1 MPKNAYVLLLLTAL
15 FWGGNAVAGK
25 LAVGHV
31 SPMALTS
38 LRWVLG
44 LLLLV
49 AIGWRQ
55 IVQDWPVVRRHLPF
69 LALLGTVGFTL
80 FNAAL
85 YSALTMTS
93 AINVSIEQAAIP
105 MVIFLFNFLLFRQS
119 ATSVQ
124 LLGLALSVVGVS
136 LTASHGDLNR
146 LAELDVNFGDV
157 LMIGAVIVYAGY
169 TLALRFKPDVHWKS
183 FMIVLSASAFL
194 SSLPFLAWEMQS
206 DGFIFPD
213 MRGWMVVAYTALF
226 PSLLSQIFYLRGVEM
241 IGPNR
246 AGLFVNVVPIFG
258 TLLSILILGEAFMP
272 HHALAL
278 VLVLGGIWMAEVS
291 GRRLAARTPRA

>member
-31 SPMALTS
+31 SPMTLTA

-44 LLLLV
+44 LAVLG

-55 IVQDWPVVRRHLPF
+55 LVQDWPVVQRHLPF
-69 LALLGTVGFTL
+69 LLLLGTVGFTL

-105 MVIFLFNFLLFRQS
+105 MIIILFNFLLFRQRV
-119 ATSVQ
+119 TWVQ
-124 LLGLALSVVGVS
+124 LLGLAFSVVGVA
-136 LTASHGDLNR
+136 LTASHGDLTR
-146 LAELDVNFGDV
+146 LAELDVNFGDA
-157 LMIGAVIVYAGY
+157 LMIGAVFVYAGY
-169 TLALRFKPDVHWKS
+169 TLALRFRPDIHWKS
-183 FMIVLSASAFL
+183 FMIVLSAAAFVT
-194 SSLPFLAWEMQS
+194 SLPFLAWEMQT
-206 DGFIFPD
+206 DRFILPD
-213 MRGWMVVAYTALF
+213 MRGWLLVLYTALF
-226 PSLLSQIFYLRGVEM
+226 PSVLAQIFYLRGVET

-258 TLLSILILGEAFMP
+258 TLLSILLLGEAFMP
-272 HHALAL
+272 HHAVALA
-278 VLVLGGIWMAEVS
+278 LVLGGIWMAEVS
-291 GRRLAARTPRA
+291 GRRLAARTSGV

>member
-31 SPMALTS
+31 SPMALTT
-38 LRWVLG
+38 LRWVFGLMVLG
-44 LLLLV
+44 

-55 IVQDWPVVRRHLPF
+55 LGQDWPAVRRRLPF
-69 LALLGTVGFTL
+69 LVLLGAVGFTF

-105 MVIFLFNFLLFRQS
+105 MVIILFNFLLFRQR
-119 ATSVQ
+119 ATWVQ
-124 LLGLALSVVGVS
+124 LLGLALSVIGVA
-136 LTASHGDLNR
+136 LTASHGDLTR
-146 LAELDVNFGDV
+146 LAELDVNFGDA
-157 LMIGAVIVYAGY
+157 LMIGAVFVYAGY
-169 TLALRFKPDVHWKS
+169 TLALRFKPDIHWKS

-194 SSLPFLAWEMQS
+194 TSLPFLAWEIQS
-206 DGFIFPD
+206 ERFIFPD
-213 MRGWMVVAYTALF
+213 MRGWLVVLYTALF

-258 TLLSILILGEAFMP
+258 TLLSIVILGEAFML

-278 VLVLGGIWMAEVS
+278 VLVLGGIWMAEIS
-291 GRRLAARTPRA
+291 GRQLAARSRDT